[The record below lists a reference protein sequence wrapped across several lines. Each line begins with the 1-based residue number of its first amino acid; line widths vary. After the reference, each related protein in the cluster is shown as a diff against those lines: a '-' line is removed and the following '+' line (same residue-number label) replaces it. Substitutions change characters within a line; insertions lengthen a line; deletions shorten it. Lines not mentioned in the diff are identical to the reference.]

1 MDLTPLFGLQLRT
14 PRLALRLPAREEL
27 EALREVALLG
37 IHPPEFMPFTVPWTD
52 DPELTE
58 FLDYHE
64 MRRREW
70 RADAW
75 HFEPGVW
82 FEGELVGVQALESTR
97 FAETRTV
104 GTGSWLGR
112 RFQGKGVGTEMR
124 TAVLELAFRGLD
136 AERACSGAVDGN
148 AGSLGVSEKLGYRV
162 VGRDTVAP
170 RGVAVGHAKVE
181 LRREHWR
188 PPVPVEIE
196 GLEPCLPLFG
206 LSGPR
211 EHQAERP
218 EAPSRP

>member
-1 MDLTPLFGLQLRT
+1 MRLRT
-14 PRLALRLPAREEL
+14 PRLELRLPTRAEL
-27 EALREVALLG
+27 EALREVALGG

-112 RFQGKGVGTEMR
+112 RFQGRGVGTEMR
-124 TAVLELAFRGLD
+124 TAVLELAFRGLGAD
-136 AERACSGAVDGN
+136 RACSGAVDGN

-170 RGVAVGHAKVE
+170 RGLAIGHAKVE
-181 LRREHWR
+181 LRRGNWQ

-196 GLEPCLPLFG
+196 GLDPCLPLFG
-206 LSGPR
+206 AAVAQ
-211 EHQAERP
+211 E
-218 EAPSRP
+218 